1 MSGSVCKF
9 TAKPRAC
16 ASGKNAA
23 YITRE
28 SGTHGDENGIYLHNL
43 NELKGADYRET
54 RTNILSYA
62 EARQDEEMSRPT
74 RGGGESRTHYRC
86 ILSWDRKEDTQEARK
101 QVKEFLKENFPD
113 ARAVAAMHQDTEHT
127 HAHIWIDARQTNDRK
142 LHLNRKDY
150 RTIDDRWAK
159 NYGRHYGQQ
168 YERDHLAKKDEK
180 REYRKARAQ
189 GIEKPKPQR
198 ASRVTSSRDHTE
210 RERRNY
216 GAHQARLRG
225 NQRASTGRD
234 QETPRARRSEARAA
248 EPSLTRGEREISR
261 FTQQSQRTIE
271 AGRAALQ
278 QAERLRERNRERIEE
293 RDR

>member
-28 SGTHGDENGIYLHNL
+28 SGTYGDENGIYLHNL
-43 NELKGADYRET
+43 DELKGADYRET

-62 EARQDEEMSRPT
+62 EARQDEELSRPT
-74 RGGGESRTHYRC
+74 RGGGEARTHYRC

-101 QVKEFLKENFPD
+101 QVKEFLKENFPH
-113 ARAVAAMHQDTEHT
+113 ARAVAAIHQDTEHT
-127 HAHIWIDARQTNDRK
+127 HAHIWMDARQMNDRK

-150 RTIDDRWAK
+150 RTLDDRWAK

-168 YERDHLAKKDEK
+168 YEHDHLAKKAEK
-180 REYRKARAQ
+180 REYKQARAQ
-189 GIEKPKPQR
+189 GIEKPRPQR
-198 ASRVTSSRDHTE
+198 TSRATSPKEHTE

-216 GAHQARLRG
+216 GATEARPRRD
-225 NQRASTGRD
+225 QRAATGRD
-234 QETPRARRSEARAA
+234 QATSRARRGEAGAG
-248 EPSLTRGEREISR
+248 EPGLTRGEREISR
-261 FTQQSQRTIE
+261 FTQQSQRTLE

-278 QAERLRERNRERIEE
+278 QAERLRQRNRERIEG